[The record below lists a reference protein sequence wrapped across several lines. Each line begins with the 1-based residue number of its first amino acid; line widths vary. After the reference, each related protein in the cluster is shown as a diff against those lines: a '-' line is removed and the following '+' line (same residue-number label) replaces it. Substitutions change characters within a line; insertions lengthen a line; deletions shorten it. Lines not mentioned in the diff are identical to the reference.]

1 MTRLLWLI
9 DSLTVGGAESLIIPF
24 ARRLDRSRY
33 ALTVC
38 CLSTVAGN
46 AIEPEL
52 RKDGVTIVN
61 LGARNLRDRAAF
73 RRLVTLVREGQ
84 FDLVHAHLPY
94 ASIWSAV
101 LSRNTGV
108 PSIASLHVAP
118 SATRELHDSFRHR
131 LLTEVRDRLMRFVM
145 NRWSSRVISVSG
157 ALRDIY
163 LKRGG
168 LDAAKLRVVHN
179 GIELDR
185 FRRDRAA
192 TRAQLEREFGFPHDA
207 KIAVTVAVLRPKK
220 GIEVLLEAA
229 TRVPDAYFLIVGDG
243 PKREEWNALAQQLG
257 VADRIRWAG
266 YRRDVDALL
275 AGCDLF
281 VHPSLDDAFPT
292 VLLEAMAAGLPV
304 VATRVGGI
312 PEIVSDFTGRLV
324 AAGDAGELAAAIDA
338 LMNDD
343 VARKRMSVA
352 AEKTATES
360 FSTEAWIARLDAVY
374 REVLASRSEGWTQ

>member
-52 RKDGVTIVN
+52 RKEGVPIVN

-73 RRLVTLVREGQ
+73 RRLVALVKSEK

-108 PSIASLHVAP
+108 PSISSLHVAP
-118 SATRELHDSFRHR
+118 SATRELHDSLRHR
-131 LLTEVRDRLMRFVM
+131 VLTEVRDRLMRFVM

-163 LKRGG
+163 LARGG
-168 LDAAKLRVVHN
+168 VDEAKMRVVHN

-185 FRRDRAA
+185 FRRDRAS
-192 TRAQLEREFGFPHDA
+192 TRTQVEREFRLPHGA

-229 TRVPDAYFLIVGDG
+229 KRVPDAYFLIVGDG
-243 PKREEWNALAQQLG
+243 PKREEWNALAEQLG

-312 PEIVSDFTGRLV
+312 PEIVSEFTGTLV
-324 AAGDAGELAAAIDA
+324 PAGDANELAMAIHA

-352 AEKTATES
+352 AEKTALEN
-360 FSTEAWIARLDAVY
+360 FSTEAWIGRLDAVY
-374 REVLASRSEGWTQ
+374 REVLAQ

>member
-9 DSLTVGGAESLIIPF
+9 DSLTVGGAESLILPF
-24 ARRLDRSRY
+24 ARKLDRSRY

-46 AIEPEL
+46 AIEPQL
-52 RKDGVTIVN
+52 REEGVTVVN

-73 RRLVTLVREGQ
+73 RRLVDLVQREK

-118 SATRELHDSFRHR
+118 SATRELFNTLRHR
-131 LLTEVRDRLMRFVM
+131 VMTEVRDRLMRFVM
-145 NRWSSRVISVSG
+145 KRWSSRVVSVSD
-157 ALRDIY
+157 ALRRIY
-163 LKRGG
+163 LERGG
-168 LDAAKLRVVHN
+168 LDPAKMRVVHN

-185 FRRDRAA
+185 FRRDRTI
-192 TRAQLEREFGFPHDA
+192 TRAFVEREFHLPSDA
-207 KIAVTVAVLRPKK
+207 RIAVTVAVLRPKK
-220 GIEVLLEAA
+220 GIEVLLDAA
-229 TRVPDAYFLIVGDG
+229 TRVPDAHFLIVGDG
-243 PKREEWNALAQQLG
+243 PKRQEWEALARELG
-257 VADRIRWAG
+257 IAERIRWAG
-266 YRRDVDALL
+266 YRRDVDAIL

-312 PEIVSDFTGRLV
+312 PEIVNEFTGRLV
-324 AAGDAGELAAAIDA
+324 PAGDATELGSAIA
-338 LMNDD
+338 VLLGDD

-352 AEKTATES
+352 AERTATEK

-374 REVLASRSEGWTQ
+374 REVLQS

>member
-9 DSLTVGGAESLIIPF
+9 DSLTVGGAESLILPF
-24 ARRLDRSRY
+24 ARKLDRSRY

-46 AIEPEL
+46 AIEPQL
-52 RKDGVTIVN
+52 REEGVTVAN

-73 RRLVTLVREGQ
+73 RRLVDLVQREK

-118 SATRELHDSFRHR
+118 SATRELFNTLRHR
-131 LLTEVRDRLMRFVM
+131 VMTEVRDRLMRFVM
-145 NRWSSRVISVSG
+145 KRWSSRVISVSD
-157 ALRDIY
+157 ALRRIY
-163 LKRGG
+163 LERGG
-168 LDAAKLRVVHN
+168 VDPTKMRVVHN

-185 FRRDRAA
+185 FRRDRAT
-192 TRAQLEREFGFPHDA
+192 TRAFVEREFNLPADA

-220 GIEVLLEAA
+220 GIEVLLDAA
-229 TRVPDAYFLIVGDG
+229 TRVPDAHFLIVGDG
-243 PKREEWNALAQQLG
+243 PKRQEWEALARELG
-257 VADRIRWAG
+257 IAERIRWAG
-266 YRRDVDALL
+266 YRRDVDAIL

-312 PEIVSDFTGRLV
+312 PEIVNEFTGRLV
-324 AAGDAGELAAAIDA
+324 RANDAAELASAIAA
-338 LMNDD
+338 LLGDD

-352 AEKTATES
+352 AERTATEK

-374 REVLASRSEGWTQ
+374 REVLQS

>member
-1 MTRLLWLI
+1 I

-52 RKDGVTIVN
+52 RKEGVNVVN

-73 RRLVTLVREGQ
+73 RRLVALVRDEKIE
-84 FDLVHAHLPY
+84 LVHAHLPY

-118 SATRELHDSFRHR
+118 SATRELFDSTRHR
-131 LLTEVRDRLMRFVM
+131 VMTEVRDRLMRFVT
-145 NRWSSRVISVSG
+145 NRWSSRIVSVSD
-157 ALRDIY
+157 ALRKIY
-163 LKRGG
+163 LQRGG
-168 LDAAKLRVVHN
+168 LDPAKLRVVHN

-185 FRRDRAA
+185 FRRDRVAS
-192 TRAQLEREFGFPHDA
+192 RALLDRELDLPPYA
-207 KIAVTVAVLRPKK
+207 KIVVTVAVLRPKK
-220 GIEVLLEAA
+220 GIEVLLDAA
-229 TRVPDAYFLIVGDG
+229 TRVPDAFFLIVGDG
-243 PKREEWNALAQQLG
+243 PKREEWTRLASTLG

-324 AAGDAGELAAAIDA
+324 APNDAAELAGAIGN
-338 LMNDD
+338 LLGDD

-352 AEKTATES
+352 AEKTATEK
-360 FSTEAWIARLDAVY
+360 FSTEAWIGRLDAVY
-374 REVLASRSEGWTQ
+374 REVLSQ